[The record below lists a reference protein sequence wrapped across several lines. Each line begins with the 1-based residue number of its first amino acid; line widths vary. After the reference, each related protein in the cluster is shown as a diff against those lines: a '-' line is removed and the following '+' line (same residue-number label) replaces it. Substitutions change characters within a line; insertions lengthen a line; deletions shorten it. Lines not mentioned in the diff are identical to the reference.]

1 MFFTV
6 EVLRSQQTEMKA
18 NLAKVPP
25 GSPIYDK
32 IKAIIEKVEI
42 ACKEIEE
49 NSFGFIN
56 NGALENAG
64 WSDLKN
70 PLVDALTSFTEG
82 IGHNVTVKY

>member
-1 MFFTV
+1 
-6 EVLRSQQTEMKA
+6 MKA

-82 IGHNVTVKY
+82 IGQNVTVKN